1 MVPCS
6 PSGEKLKCTFANLSR
21 PDFQIQLGMTIIEL
35 IKVIPNGCLV
45 FLPSYLWLD
54 RLVEQ
59 WKLSGNVWSELQKYK
74 TLFVEPTSKKGDSVN
89 LEKLLFRYDQA
100 AQSQSGALMFCVY
113 RGKMSEGIDFANEKA
128 RGVICIGIPFPNVK
142 SM

>member
-6 PSGEKLKCTFANLSR
+6 PSGENLKCTFSNLSR
-21 PDFQIQLGMTIIEL
+21 PDFQIQLGLTIVEL

-45 FLPSYLWLD
+45 FLPSYSWLE
-54 RLVEQ
+54 RLIES
-59 WKLSGNVWSELQKYK
+59 WKKSGTVWLELQKYK
-74 TLFVEPTSKKGDSVN
+74 TLFIESKKVDSVN
-89 LEKLLFRYDQA
+89 LEKFLCQYDQA

-128 RGVICIGIPFPNVK
+128 RGVICVGIPFPNVK

>member
-6 PSGEKLKCTFANLSR
+6 PSGKNLKCTSRNLEL
-21 PDFQIQLGMTIIEL
+21 PDFQIQLGLTIVEL

-45 FLPSYLWLD
+45 FLPSFPCLD
-54 RLVEQ
+54 LLIKR
-59 WKLSGNVWSELQKYK
+59 WKVSGTVWSELQKHK
-74 TLFVEPTSKKGDSVN
+74 TLFIERRDSVN
-89 LEKLLFRYDQA
+89 LEKFLCQYDQA

-113 RGKMSEGIDFANEKA
+113 RAKMSEGIDFANEKA
-128 RGVICIGIPFPNVK
+128 RGVICVGIPFPSLK